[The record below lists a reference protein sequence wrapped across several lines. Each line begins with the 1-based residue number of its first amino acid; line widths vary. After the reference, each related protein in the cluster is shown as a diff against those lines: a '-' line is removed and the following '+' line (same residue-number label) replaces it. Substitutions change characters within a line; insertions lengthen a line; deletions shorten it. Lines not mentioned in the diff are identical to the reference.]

1 VCSSDLP
8 KLLLLDEP
16 LAALDRK
23 LREHT
28 QFELA
33 NLQYQLGTTFVVV
46 THDQDEAMTLA
57 SRIAVMSAGR
67 IAQVGTPG
75 QVYEFPA
82 NRYVAGFV
90 GNINLIDGRV
100 TRADAGRVALQCD
113 ALGAE
118 LAVLSEEPIEAG
130 TATCI
135 AVRPEK
141 ITISREAPDGRDRN
155 VLKGTVWDLAYFGDQ
170 SLYRVRLQSGAVLQV
185 SAQNLR
191 RSAKLTV
198 EWDDQVFL
206 SWDIASTVLLRS

>member
-1 VCSSDLP
+1 
-8 KLLLLDEP
+8 
-16 LAALDRK
+16 
-23 LREHT
+23 
-28 QFELA
+28 
-33 NLQYQLGTTFVVV
+33 
-46 THDQDEAMTLA
+46 MTLA
-57 SRIAVMSAGR
+57 SRIAVMSEGR

-75 QVYEFPA
+75 QVYEFPG

-100 TRADAGRVALQCD
+100 TRGGSGRVTLQCD

-118 LAVLSEEPIEAG
+118 LSVLSEEPIEPGA
-130 TATCI
+130 ATCI

-141 ITISREAPDGRDRN
+141 ITISREAPDGKDRN

-185 SAQNLR
+185 SAQNQR